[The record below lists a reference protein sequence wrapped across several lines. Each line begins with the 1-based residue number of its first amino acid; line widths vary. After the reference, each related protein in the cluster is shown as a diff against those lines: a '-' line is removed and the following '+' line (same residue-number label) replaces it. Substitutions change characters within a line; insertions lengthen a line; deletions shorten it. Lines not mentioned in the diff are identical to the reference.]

1 MAPFRNAFLQSSRRC
16 KPQVWTRPSALDAEV
31 RTGNAHRV
39 ETIRP
44 SHAGHPADRQPER
57 PGAGGVAYDGSFH
70 RFTPTPASEAMESIK
85 EAERVSIAAPYEQP
99 ISQAPANV
107 YVVRRSAA
115 G

>member
-1 MAPFRNAFLQSSRRC
+1 MAPFRNAFLQSSRRR
-16 KPQVWTRPSALDAEV
+16 KLHVWTRPSALDTEV
-31 RTGNAHRV
+31 RICHDRRA

-44 SHAGHPADRQPER
+44 SDAGHPADHHPER
-57 PGAGGVAYDGSFH
+57 PGAGRAAYDGSFH
-70 RFTPTPASEAMESIK
+70 RFTPPASEAIESIK

-99 ISQAPANV
+99 ISQAPTNV